1 MTLTFLVFSEK
12 SKSWLWLDLNWWLA
26 AQVCNQASPK
36 SQVPLTQNSN
46 ILTQRV
52 KPNRPATY
60 PSVVAQNI
68 PQADRSP
75 PFSPILLIPGNEYAP
90 CQIPA
95 CKSTKTFEGS
105 RGLKV
110 RASVAHPNYTS
121 KMVKRDLYQN
131 YRMNKW
137 MKKQNELRAIFY

>member
-1 MTLTFLVFSEK
+1 MQSMIEANSHCSPASL
-12 SKSWLWLDLNWWLA
+12 SKREEPHQLDKIFRMA
-26 AQVCNQASPK
+26 TNQASPK
-36 SQVPLTQNSN
+36 SQVPLTQNTN

-52 KPNRPATY
+52 TPNRYATN

-90 CQIPA
+90 CPIPA
-95 CKSTKTFEGS
+95 CKSTKNFKGS

-110 RASVAHPNYTS
+110 HASVAHPNYTHHI
-121 KMVKRDLYQN
+121 KNGEEGFIPKLLD
-131 YRMNKW
+131 
-137 MKKQNELRAIFY
+137 E